1 MARKKAMGKKQ
12 AIRDKERRDEER
24 RRLLGP
30 GMPGRA
36 AEALIRRRRRM
47 RSRLED

>member
-1 MARKKAMGKKQ
+1 MPQKKMTEKEKE
-12 AIRDKERRDEER
+12 KERRDEQR

-36 AEALIRRRRRM
+36 AEALMGRRRRM
-47 RSRLED
+47 RARLNRD